1 MNKKYLL
8 LILLALVILIIVIIS
23 IKGTKTDTFP
33 VSNVS
38 DYDTINEQNN
48 LENQTSNTSIDNTF
62 SENIVLSTT
71 TTNSINISNNDY
83 TSSEDSSN
91 TLEDQLSSQ
100 TFYAT
105 IENINEY
112 KGKTSLI
119 VKGLEEND
127 INYRGNFTFSIKD
140 NTLIS
145 DSNNENVEKDD
156 LEVGQ
161 TILIEFTG
169 DVLESSPAQIDVTKI
184 IIK

>member
-23 IKGTKTDTFP
+23 MKGTKTDTFP

-38 DYDTINEQNN
+38 DYDTIKKQNN
-48 LENQTSNTSIDNTF
+48 IENQTSNTSIDNTF

-71 TTNSINISNNDY
+71 NSINISNNDY
-83 TSSEDSSN
+83 TSSEDNSN
-91 TLEDQLSSQ
+91 TLEDHLSNQ

-127 INYRGNFTFSIKD
+127 INFRGSFTFSIED

-145 DSNNENVEKDD
+145 DSNNENVEKTS
-156 LEVGQ
+156 LEIGQ

-169 DVLESSPAQIDVTKI
+169 DILESSPAQIDVTKI

>member
-33 VSNVS
+33 ISNVS
-38 DYDTINEQNN
+38 DYDSINEQNN
-48 LENQTSNTSIDNTF
+48 IENQISMDNTF

-83 TSSEDSSN
+83 TTSEDSSN
-91 TLEDQLSSQ
+91 TLGDQLLSQ

-127 INYRGNFTFSIKD
+127 INFRGSFTFTIKD

-145 DSNNENVEKDD
+145 DSNNENVEKTS
-156 LEVGQ
+156 LEIGQ
-161 TILIEFTG
+161 TILVEFTG
-169 DVLESSPAQIDVTKI
+169 DILESSPAQIDVTKI